1 MDKDADAS
9 AGLSSEDLDK
19 IKNQATSK
27 AKRLAAEKQD
37 EIDDLMNEIIYT
49 QLKKL
54 RAKMTYVKGFWDAYE
69 IEGSELA
76 LMQEQCLRER

>member
-1 MDKDADAS
+1 
-9 AGLSSEDLDK
+9 
-19 IKNQATSK
+19 
-27 AKRLAAEKQD
+27 
-37 EIDDLMNEIIYT
+37 MNEIIYT